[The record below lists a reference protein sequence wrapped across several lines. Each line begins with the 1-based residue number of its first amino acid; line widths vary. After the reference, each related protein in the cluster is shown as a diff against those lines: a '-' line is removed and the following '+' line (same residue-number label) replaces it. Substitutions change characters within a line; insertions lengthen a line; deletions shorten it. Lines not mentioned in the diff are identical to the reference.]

1 MSAPPRFRLSEIIA
15 GQARATAALERA
27 LATGRLFPSLVFHG
41 APGTGKL
48 ATALALAR
56 ALLCGADPRPC
67 DACRTCR
74 RLREDGLVHPDLFV
88 AFPETRKQFL
98 EGAEAAPGVSG
109 IDAQERQAE
118 TQANAAWSIL
128 IDRVREAIAFVQRRP
143 VEGARSVLILDQAHR
158 MDAPAANALLKVL
171 EEPPPHAVIVLT
183 AASVHALLPTIRSR
197 CQAVPFRPAPRDAIT
212 AFLVERHGMAPEEAV
227 LRAGLASGRV
237 GAALSL
243 DLDTYRERREAV
255 LALLEELL
263 RRGDPGVA
271 VTRAEGLAKGATLEP
286 DLDVLIS
293 LVRDLTLIEA
303 AGGAGSGD
311 PRRPGPRLV
320 HLDLAARLGE
330 LAPRLGERGPAA
342 IDRIERVL
350 ESIRHRGNRQLLV
363 EDLLLELVPQGPPAP
378 A

>member
-1 MSAPPRFRLSEIIA
+1 
-15 GQARATAALERA
+15 
-27 LATGRLFPSLVFHG
+27 
-41 APGTGKL
+41 
-48 ATALALAR
+48 
-56 ALLCGADPRPC
+56 
-67 DACRTCR
+67 
-74 RLREDGLVHPDLFV
+74 PDLFV
-88 AFPETRKQFL
+88 AFPETRKHFL
-98 EGAEAAPGVSG
+98 EGEEAAPGASG

-118 TQANAAWSIL
+118 THANAAWSIL
-128 IDRVREAIAFVQRRP
+128 IDRVREAIAFVRRRP

-158 MDAPAANALLKVL
+158 MEAPAANALLKVL
-171 EEPPPHAVIVLT
+171 EEPPPHAILVLT

-212 AFLVERHGMAPEEAV
+212 AFLVERHRMAPEEAV

-243 DLDTYRERREAV
+243 DLETYRERREAI
-255 LALLEELL
+255 LGLLEEIL

-271 VTRAEGLAKGATLEP
+271 VTRAEGLAKGAGLEP

-303 AGGAGSGD
+303 AGTPGAGG
-311 PRRPGPRLV
+311 PGRPGPRLV

-330 LAPRLGERGPAA
+330 LAPRLGVRGPAA

-363 EDLLLELVPQGPPAP
+363 EDLLLELVPQAPPAP